1 MKYVVFIRVVITTY
15 IDNFS
20 TIYFNLKFFLTKF
33 EKSSEFFLRQLDL
46 FLSDNTSVF
55 CSSLFI
61 LIIHPFS
68 VLLFFNLIMHLFS
81 VTLFFY
87 LIKNLFSVLLFLIWS
102 YICFLFFS
110 FIWSYICFLFL
121 YFLSDHASVSCSS
134 LFIWSYICFM
144 FFSFFSN
151 HSSVFCSSLLDL
163 RILVSC
169 RKFWGY
175 SLCQNSALIMTNRIS
190 KVRLGVD
197 IYDKKSWFL

>member
-55 CSSLFI
+55 WSSLFI

-81 VTLFFY
+81 VPLFFLSDQKFVFCSSLFN
-87 LIKNLFSVLLFLIWS
+87 LIIYLFSVLLFYLIIHMFS
-102 YICFLFFS
+102 VLIFF
-110 FIWSYICFLFL
+110 I
-121 YFLSDHASVSCSS
+121 
-134 LFIWSYICFM
+134 
-144 FFSFFSN
+144 
-151 HSSVFCSSLLDL
+151 
-163 RILVSC
+163 
-169 RKFWGY
+169 
-175 SLCQNSALIMTNRIS
+175 
-190 KVRLGVD
+190 
-197 IYDKKSWFL
+197 